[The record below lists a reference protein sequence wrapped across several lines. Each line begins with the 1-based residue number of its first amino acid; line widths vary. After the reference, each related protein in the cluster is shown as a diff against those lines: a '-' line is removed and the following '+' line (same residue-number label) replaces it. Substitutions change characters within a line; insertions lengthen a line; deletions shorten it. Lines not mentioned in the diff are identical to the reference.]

1 VNSLFSFLNLYLP
14 EFIQGAAITLELT
27 IVALAIGALV
37 GLPAALARVYA
48 GGWLGRFALAYI
60 ELFRGTPLLIQLF
73 IVYYGLPD
81 FGVILP
87 ELPASFI
94 ALGLNSGAYQA
105 EYFRGAIQAIGSG
118 QMMAA
123 RSVGMSQLKALRYII
138 LPQALRLVLPPWSN
152 EAVTVLKATA
162 VVFVIA
168 VPDLMTRA
176 KILSSRF
183 FNPIESYLA
192 VAVAYIVLVALFTL
206 LMHALERRLRIPGLE
221 LEVARH

>member
-1 VNSLFSFLNLYLP
+1 MNSLASFLSVYIP
-14 EFIQGAAITLELT
+14 EFIQGAGITLQLT
-27 IVALAIGALV
+27 LMALALGALI

-48 GGWLGRFALAYI
+48 GGWLGRLALIYI
-60 ELFRGTPLLIQLF
+60 ELFRGTPLLVQLF
-73 IVYYGLPD
+73 IIYYGLPD
-81 FGVILP
+81 FGIALP

-105 EYFRGAIQAIGSG
+105 EYFRGALQAIGSG

-138 LPQALRLVLPPWSN
+138 IPQALLLVLPPWSN

-176 KILSSRF
+176 KILSARY
-183 FNPIESYLA
+183 FNPIESYLS
-192 VAVAYIVLVALFTL
+192 VAVAYILLVVIFTL
-206 LMHALERRLRIPGLE
+206 LIHVLERRLRIPGM
-221 LEVARH
+221 EVDVVRH